1 MSTDFTLNAKGRED
15 AGKGASRRLR
25 LLAGEIPAIVYGD
38 KKEPI
43 QISLAHKDVTKALE
57 NEGYFSQVISL
68 DIDGNA
74 EDVVIKDIQ
83 RHPAKALVLH
93 MDFLRVSKTTKL
105 TTRIPL
111 HFINEDVC
119 VGVKMGGGLIAHSMT
134 ELEIQCLPKDL
145 PEYLEVDMAEVEIGQ
160 TVHISDIKLP
170 EGVESVA
177 LSHGEDH
184 DLPIA
189 TVNKPKAVEE
199 ELSETP
205 EKSEAE
211 ADSGDGEASEE

>member
-15 AGKGASRRLR
+15 TGKGASRRLR
-25 LLAGEIPAIVYGD
+25 RLAGEIPAIVYGG
-38 KKEPI
+38 KKQPE
-43 QISLAHKDVTKALE
+43 QVSLAHKDVIKALE
-57 NEGYFSQVISL
+57 NEAFFSQVISL
-68 DIDGNA
+68 DVDGKA

-83 RHPAKALVLH
+83 RHPAKAIVLH

-134 ELEIQCLPKDL
+134 ELEIQCLPQDL

-170 EGVESVA
+170 AGVESVA
-177 LSHGEDH
+177 LSYGEDH
-184 DLPIA
+184 DLPVA
-189 TVNKPKAVEE
+189 TVNKPKAVERI
-199 ELSETP
+199 
-205 EKSEAE
+205 A
-211 ADSGDGEASEE
+211 